1 MNGLIQGS
9 DLVQAE
15 IYAKMTLYNLCSRLR
30 NKVERSRQHQKR
42 IAQAKSTSRRQIS
55 FIIKT
60 IQQWLF
66 KKARISLST
75 LEDLLLARISP
86 IREGRADTRKK
97 K

>member
-1 MNGLIQGS
+1 MFPFAQQGRKIS
-9 DLVQAE
+9 SAPE
-15 IYAKMTLYNLCSRLR
+15 AH
-30 NKVERSRQHQKR
+30 RSGQKHKQK
-42 IAQAKSTSRRQIS
+42 ADFG